1 MRVVIDTNV
10 FVSALISADGAP
22 RKVIRFALEGQIEP
36 VFGNALFA
44 EYEDVLARE
53 ALFTRAPLNRAE
65 RSALFDAL
73 LSVSRWTSLHFCGG
87 RTSSM
92 KRIIMS
98 SSLPLLLARTPSLP
112 ATYGTFG
119 APTYCFRRCKFTRQA
134 TSSNQGDGY
143 ERVDHS
149 TAA

>member
-73 LSVSRWTSLHFCGG
+73 LSVSRWTSVHFLWRPNLIDEADNHVVELAIAAGADA
-87 RTSSM
+87 
-92 KRIIMS
+92 IITGNI
-98 SSLPLLLARTPSLP
+98 RD
-112 ATYGTFG
+112 
-119 APTYCFRRCKFTRQA
+119 FRRADLLFPALQIYTA
-134 TSSNQGDGY
+134 GDFIQS
-143 ERVDHS
+143 RRRI
-149 TAA
+149 